1 MFKQPFRLTNV
12 LIIPCFLALLAG
24 CDSPAKKAKSKGPS
38 DTALQRDQLS
48 KIDAWA
54 VEAPMVDAVELGVIR
69 QRILYDYHFVEGS
82 ERLTPVGKRDAR
94 ILARH
99 FKGTDWVLNVKQGSA
114 DDQLYKS
121 KIAAVVVM
129 MAGQG
134 ISSDQLAIV
143 DGYPGG
149 SGAASSDARRIRA
162 DSIKGAGSLGN
173 DDSYNGGET
182 IVRPIDTPL
191 EGGF

>member
-1 MFKQPFRLTNV
+1 MAN
-12 LIIPCFLALLAG
+12 
-24 CDSPAKKAKSKGPS
+24 S
-38 DTALQRDQLS
+38 
-48 KIDAWA
+48 
-54 VEAPMVDAVELGVIR
+54 VELGVIR

-82 ERLTPVGKRDAR
+82 ERLTPVGRRDAR

-99 FKGTDWVLNVKQGSA
+99 FKGTDWVLNVKQGSV
-114 DDQLYKS
+114 DDQLYKARV
-121 KIAAVVVM
+121 AALVVM

-134 ISSDQLAIV
+134 ISSDQLVIV

-149 SGAASSDARRIRA
+149 SGAPSTDARRIRA
-162 DSIKGAGSLGN
+162 ESIKGAGSLGG

-182 IVRPIDTPL
+182 IVRPIDTTL

>member
-1 MFKQPFRLTNV
+1 MVT
-12 LIIPCFLALLAG
+12 CLLVGMAG
-24 CDSPAKKAKSKGPS
+24 CDSHKKAAKPKSAS

-82 ERLTPVGKRDAR
+82 ERLTPVGRRDAR

-99 FKGTDWVLNVKQGSA
+99 FKGANWVLNVKQGSA

-121 KIAAVVVM
+121 RIEAIVVM
-129 MAGQG
+129 MAAQG

-149 SGAASSDARRIRA
+149 QGAASADARRIRA
-162 DSIKGAGSLGN
+162 ESIEGAGSLGSG
-173 DDSYNGGET
+173 DLYNGGET
-182 IVRPIDTPL
+182 VVRPIDTPL